1 MRTLDLKILDEER
14 EAADRIPV
22 PGPKT
27 ETVFS
32 PFQVTDGTVSTVPL
46 EENESRLD
54 ELWGELLAEGLS
66 RKAAAAVS
74 NSLSAL
80 EIENLA
86 RDVFNDAEAHSHRRG
101 SRLPEA
107 FLTRLIGELSG
118 LGGLLE
124 LIARPEVE
132 DIAVNLNH
140 IYVFT
145 RTGGWERVGP
155 APDSLGDALRVLM
168 DRAGQRTPSPDFPI
182 ADAML
187 QVMVPLPDGSVER
200 KGLRVSYIMPPASPY
215 GDLITLRVSSYRS
228 ISGSGL
234 AELCRSRLPAVRRPG
249 FEPRDFPEGDGLLTP
264 AAANYLL
271 SVMVRGGTLVIAGA
285 TGSGKTYLAQRLLQE
300 TLDFFP
306 PGWIRL
312 FVIEDANEIVL
323 NGWSGDP
330 EADTGNIVYTV
341 TRTEVRGGPAP
352 ISMYDLIRAALRAR
366 PHGII
371 IGESR
376 GAEAWELVR
385 AAATGHGFSAFTI
398 HATSADHVWGRFFQV
413 VQAHPDARKLE
424 DYQIAQS
431 FAEAVCALVHIERH
445 PVDGQV
451 VREIAEVS
459 PVVERAAARPA
470 FSPLFVRP
478 PGGVLV
484 PTGARPVRTGF
495 RPEDLGL
502 PETLFRPG

>member
-1 MRTLDLKILDEER
+1 MRNLDLKILDEEPAGQNQPLAAPIR
-14 EAADRIPV
+14 EI
-22 PGPKT
+22 GH
-27 ETVFS
+27 S
-32 PFQVTDGTVSTVPL
+32 PFEITDGTVATVPL
-46 EENESRLD
+46 EEDPSADD
-54 ELWGELLAEGLS
+54 EMWQALLAEGLS

-74 NSLSAL
+74 DSLSSL

-86 RDVFNDAEAHSHRRG
+86 REVFKEAEARGHRRG
-101 SRLPEA
+101 RRLPEA

-118 LGGLLE
+118 LGGLLQ

-140 IYVFT
+140 IYAFSGT
-145 RTGGWERVGP
+145 AGWEPAGA
-155 APDSLGDALRVLM
+155 APDGLGDALRVLM
-168 DRAGQRTPSPDFPI
+168 DRAGQRTPTPDFPI

-215 GDLITLRVSSYRS
+215 GDLITLRVSTYKTRT
-228 ISGSGL
+228 GSGL

-249 FEPRDFPEGDGLLTP
+249 FKARDFPGGDGLLTS

-271 SVMVRGGTLVIAGA
+271 SVMVRGGTVVIAGA
-285 TGSGKTYLAQRLLQE
+285 TGSGKTFLAQRLLQE

-306 PGWIRL
+306 PGRIRL

-323 NGWSGDP
+323 NRWTGDP
-330 EADTGNIVYTV
+330 ETDTGNIVYTV
-341 TRTEVRGGPAP
+341 TRGEVRGGPPPVA
-352 ISMYDLIRAALRAR
+352 MYDLIRAALRAR

-371 IGESR
+371 IGEAR

-398 HATSADHVWGRFFQV
+398 HATSADHVWARFFQV
-413 VQAHPDARKLE
+413 VQAHPDARVLE
-424 DYQIAQS
+424 DHQIAQS
-431 FAEAVCALVHIERH
+431 FAEAVCAVVHIERH
-445 PVDGQV
+445 PVEGQV

-470 FSPLFVRP
+470 FSQLFLRPL
-478 PGGVLV
+478 GGKLV

-502 PETLFRPG
+502 PESLFRPG

>member
-1 MRTLDLKILDEER
+1 MKILDGEDADELAPPDGPGR
-14 EAADRIPV
+14 ETAY
-22 PGPKT
+22 
-27 ETVFS
+27 S
-32 PFQVTDGTVSTVPL
+32 PFELTDGTIATVAL
-46 EENESRLD
+46 EENPSELD
-54 ELWGELLAEGLS
+54 GLWDGLLAEGLA

-74 NSLSAL
+74 NALSPQ
-80 EIENLA
+80 EVENLA
-86 RDVFNDAEAHSHRRG
+86 RAVFREFEEVSHRRG
-101 SRLPEA
+101 RRLPEA
-107 FLTRLIGELSG
+107 FLTRLIGEISG

-140 IYVFT
+140 VYAFT
-145 RTGGWERVGP
+145 RTAGWEPAGR
-155 APDSLGDALRVLM
+155 APDGLGDALRVLM
-168 DRAGQRTPSPDFPI
+168 DRAGQRTPTPDFPV

-200 KGLRVSYIMPPASPY
+200 KGLRISYIMPPASPY
-215 GDLITLRVSSYRS
+215 GDLITLRVGNYQSRS
-228 ISGSGL
+228 GGGL
-234 AELCRSRLPAVRRPG
+234 AELCRSRLPAVRRPT
-249 FEPRDFPEGDGLLTP
+249 FTPRDFPDGDGLLTP

-271 SVMVRGGTLVIAGA
+271 AVMVRGGTLVIAGS

-300 TLDFFP
+300 TLDFYP
-306 PGWIRL
+306 PGAIRL

-330 EADTGNIVYTV
+330 TEDTGNVIYTV
-341 TRTEVRGGPAP
+341 TRGDTRGGPP
-352 ISMYDLIRAALRAR
+352 PVSMYDLIRAALRAR

-398 HATSADHVWGRFFQV
+398 HATGADHVWGRFFQV

-431 FAEAVCALVHIERH
+431 YAEAVCAVVHIERH
-445 PVDGQV
+445 PVEGQV
-451 VREIAEVS
+451 VREICEVS

-478 PGGVLV
+478 AGGKLV
-484 PTGARPVRTGF
+484 PTGSRPVRPGF

-502 PETLFRPG
+502 PETQFRPR